1 MANMQL
7 TWWGFESAVDI
18 IGAQCGRG
26 RPGIYGASH
35 IGQFLAVAIGYRL
48 QMPVLKNP
56 IDEMLVVEGVASDMT
71 FANSYEKF
79 DAELWVWVDQTP
91 QKAYNSVM
99 TTDNGVEVWLPWED
113 PLIARHCS
121 ETFVAG
127 FHD

>member
-7 TWWGFESAVDI
+7 TWYGYETAVDI
-18 IGAQCGRG
+18 IAAQCSRN
-26 RPGIYGASH
+26 RPGVYGFSPM
-35 IGQFLAVAIGYRL
+35 GKFLAVAIAYRL
-48 QMPVLKNP
+48 GVPVLEDP
-56 IDEMLVVEGVASDMT
+56 ADGMLLVEGVVRDLDIAQ
-71 FANSYEKF
+71 KF
-79 DAELWVWVDQTP
+79 GSFDPEVWVWIDQTE

-113 PLIARHCS
+113 PLIARPCS